1 MNPATRVKPIP
12 PGETILVRSEGNS
25 KASKLKELARRPQDL
40 PVFLEKEAE
49 IIAAKFSMAQYK
61 VLEVTSNAPV
71 KLPDWAVHNQIK
83 EFGRIT
89 TEKLVS
95 HLTTAHSM
103 KVSGEGPATINPEIA
118 TKLRKL
124 FTRKVYPLIKAPPYF
139 NGPGLTE
146 DKINEIK
153 SEALKI
159 LTENVRSTQG

>member
-1 MNPATRVKPIP
+1 MDPATRVKPIP
-12 PGETILVRSEGNS
+12 PGETMLIRSEANS
-25 KASKLKELARRPQDL
+25 KASKLKGLARRPQDL
-40 PVFLEKEAE
+40 APFLEKEAE
-49 IIAAKFSMAQYK
+49 IIASKFSMAQYK
-61 VLEVTSNAPV
+61 VLEVTSNAPI

-89 TEKLVS
+89 TEKLVA
-95 HLTTAHSM
+95 HLKITHSA
-103 KVSGEGPATINPEIA
+103 KVFGDEPDAISPEIA

-139 NGPGLTE
+139 NGPGLTD

-159 LTENVRSTQG
+159 LTENVRSAQG